1 MAEEFDK
8 AAYERSLKIDEEIK
22 KEKKLLQN
30 QMKLLLLGAAD
41 TGKSTFV
48 RQMKIIHGSGYT
60 EDEKR
65 ESIHTIYNNILDSA
79 KKLIGAM
86 KTLKFDYQDPK
97 NFVSFHALTELF
109 GFLLLS
115 LTLQFNFQERSKKI
129 LALPILEQ
137 GDSISSEIWESLKT
151 IWKDE
156 CVKNCYKRRNE
167 FELTDSTE

>member
-1 MAEEFDK
+1 MDEFDK

-65 ESIHTIYNNILDSA
+65 EAIHTIYNNILDSA

-86 KTLKFDYQDPK
+86 KTLKFDYQDPE
-97 NFVSFHALTELF
+97 NSVSFYALTEF
-109 GFLLLS
+109 VWFLLLPSPINLISRKDRRKFLHFQS
-115 LTLQFNFQERSKKI
+115 LSKVTPFQVKFGSLLKQFGKMN
-129 LALPILEQ
+129 A
-137 GDSISSEIWESLKT
+137 LKT
-151 IWKDE
+151 VTKGE
-156 CVKNCYKRRNE
+156 
-167 FELTDSTE
+167 TSSS